1 MTNKFCALAI
11 AAGLLAGTGMAASAA
26 TDSYGSVTSPST
38 TGYTSGQTNGSLQGG
53 AAVTRSPSYQTSQS
67 GTVGVA
73 PPSSNATAAGGGG
86 NGGNGAGGAAGGGS
100 GR

>member
-11 AAGLLAGTGMAASAA
+11 AAGLIAGTGMAASAA
-26 TDSYGSVTSPST
+26 TDSYGNVTSPNT
-38 TGYTSGQTNGSLQGG
+38 TGYTSGRTNGSLQGG
-53 AAVTRSPSYQTSQS
+53 AATTSPSYQTSQS

-73 PPSSNATAAGGGG
+73 PPSSNSTAAGGGG